1 MLDPD
6 KVKADVDGVRSCY
19 RKWKSSNDYVNMDQT
34 EFETA
39 MSLKYSYLAEN
50 AKTLFSKCCSGEVD
64 DEKINYMISMMRKII
79 SGNKTEHDASV
90 KIGQKLVNEYVLPLV
105 KDKK

>member
-6 KVKADVDGVRSCY
+6 KVKADVDGIKTARAT
-19 RKWKSSNDYVNMDQT
+19 NTLPQQ

-39 MSLKYSYLAEN
+39 MTAKFSYLAEN
-50 AKTLFSKCCSGEVD
+50 AKTLFSKCCNGEID
-64 DEKINYMISMMRKII
+64 DEKIAYMIAMMRKVI

-90 KIGQKLVNEYVLPLV
+90 KIGQRLVDEYVMPLI
-105 KDKK
+105 KDKKK